1 MQIEIQARRVPL
13 SRKWRNEVKRRVEIA
28 LARFDERIV
37 KVSLWLSDVN
47 GPRGGLDKSCQLQ
60 IIMPGKPDVVIE
72 ETREN
77 LYLAINLAIAR
88 AGKAVVRKLDRQRT
102 RVKRSGQMLPMLP
115 ETA

>member
-13 SRKWRNEVKRRVEIA
+13 SSKVRNEVKRRVEIA
-28 LARFDERIV
+28 LTRFDQRIM

-47 GPRGGLDKSCQLQ
+47 GPKGGLDKNCHMQ

-77 LYLAINLAIAR
+77 LYLAINIAIAR
-88 AGKAVVRKLDRQRT
+88 AGKAVVRKLDRHRT
-102 RVKRSGQMLPMLP
+102 RVKRSGQMLPMLSEP
-115 ETA
+115 A